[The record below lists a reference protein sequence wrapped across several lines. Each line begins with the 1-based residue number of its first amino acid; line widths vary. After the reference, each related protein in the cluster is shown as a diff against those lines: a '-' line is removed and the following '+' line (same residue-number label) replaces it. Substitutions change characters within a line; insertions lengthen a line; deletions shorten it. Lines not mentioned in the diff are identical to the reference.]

1 MAMMVRAKAI
11 VSEKKSTA
19 MTVMAQMDMMAPR
32 VVAWMI
38 NHWMYHLLCVCV
50 CVWKLGFW
58 WLRPINNWG
67 VVRREQEVAADLLF

>member
-38 NHWMYHLLCVCV
+38 HHWMYHLLYVCA
-50 CVWKLGFW
+50 CG
-58 WLRPINNWG
+58 NWVFG
-67 VVRREQEVAADLLF
+67 VVGSNK